1 MFQWDL
7 GSDLGGSQ
15 ALGVSFLGPPVL
27 SRSPLPT
34 RLLAFIKP
42 SPPSRTCLRDFG
54 FPLTGASR
62 VAAGNRDVRSSS
74 SQAEI
79 QPGMETACQGWGGPG
94 GDHFAPQGT
103 GLSRCAQPCAHLTSS
118 TISAAPGGQC
128 SVIFAALR
136 TGDSWD
142 EGICS

>member
-1 MFQWDL
+1 MGSGL
-7 GSDLGGSQ
+7 SDLGGSQ
-15 ALGVSFLGPPVL
+15 ALGGSPFWGHRYSPGLL
-27 SRSPLPT
+27 SPT
-34 RLLAFIKP
+34 RLSAFVKP
-42 SPPSRTCLRDFG
+42 SPPSWTCLRDLG
-54 FPLTGASR
+54 FPLTGASQ

-79 QPGMETACQGWGGPG
+79 QPGMGATCQGWGGPG
-94 GDHFAPQGT
+94 GDHFVPQGT
-103 GLSRCAQPCAHLTSS
+103 GLSRCAQPCARLTSS

-136 TGDSWD
+136 TGGSWD